1 MVAEQTTLAVIA
13 RLGTSCGNL
22 HRSALSRR
30 SPRSLQLARNDAERG
45 RVTIAL
51 SLSLFVPL
59 FSPRMRYYYIV

>member
-13 RLGTSCGNL
+13 RLGTSRGNL

-30 SPRSLQLARNDAERG
+30 SPRSLWLARDDAEWG

-51 SLSLFVPL
+51 SLFLFVPL
-59 FSPRMRYYYIV
+59 FFPRMRYYYFV